1 MILLPRR
8 NRSHSRPSF
17 VSPLNRVPHRRR
29 RIPTTLYPPVA
40 STRKIQDPS
49 LSETLNVSCVVSF
62 PLSFLRRHRLLHRLN
77 RPRPRCSRPRLN
89 RLLPRPRPRHRSRL
103 RTRRC
108 PSLPTLSSSCSS
120 CSWRPRTLL
129 PPPRLR
135 LHRLHRP
142 RFHPLRFLVSGDFP
156 RFFSSSRPS
165 SKSSGAAAGS
175 RPSIGDD
182 SSGSFSCACSLS
194 CPWLNDEATQTNAV
208 LLVTPETND
217 AFDLKG
223 PSEREKERFK
233 CTNCT
238 SELGK

>member
-17 VSPLNRVPHRRR
+17 VSPLNRPLRRRR

-49 LSETLNVSCVVSF
+49 LSETLNVPCVVSF
-62 PLSFLRRHRLLHRLN
+62 PLSFLRLRYPRLLHRLN
-77 RPRPRCSRPRLN
+77 RPFRFRLSRRPRRLN
-89 RLLPRPRPRHRSRL
+89 RLRPRPRPRHRSRL

-108 PSLPTLSSSCSS
+108 PSLPILSSSHSS
-120 CSWRPRTLL
+120 RSWRPRTLL
-129 PPPRLR
+129 PPLYVHLR
-135 LHRLHRP
+135 RCHRP
-142 RFHPLRFLVSGDFP
+142 LRFLLRFLVSGGFP

-175 RPSIGDD
+175 RPKIGDD

-194 CPWLNDEATQTNAV
+194 
-208 LLVTPETND
+208 
-217 AFDLKG
+217 
-223 PSEREKERFK
+223 
-233 CTNCT
+233 
-238 SELGK
+238 

>member
-1 MILLPRR
+1 MILLPRP
-8 NRSHSRPSF
+8 NRSRRSHRPSF
-17 VSPLNRVPHRRR
+17 VSPLNRPHRRR

-49 LSETLNVSCVVSF
+49 LSETLNVPCVVSF
-62 PLSFLRRHRLLHRLN
+62 PLSFLRRYRLLHRLN
-77 RPRPRCSRPRLN
+77 RFRPRCSRRCLN

-108 PSLPTLSSSCSS
+108 PSLPILSSSYSS
-120 CSWRPRTLL
+120 RSWRPRTLL
-129 PPPRLR
+129 PPLYLH

-142 RFHPLRFLVSGDFP
+142 LRFLLRFLVSGDFP

-175 RPSIGDD
+175 RPKIGDD

-194 CPWLNDEATQTNAV
+194 
-208 LLVTPETND
+208 
-217 AFDLKG
+217 
-223 PSEREKERFK
+223 
-233 CTNCT
+233 
-238 SELGK
+238 